1 MISSENK
8 NWTTPILIT
17 TIVTIMLGT
26 LYFSSSYLSKQETSP
41 ARKEFDYSGRPT
53 QYVTTPTQVVLKIN
67 EKLAIG
73 RNALVFKGVE
83 KNVVIVDLYLL
94 DMDSE
99 QAYKKRFLKKE
110 AKKEMVLGKGRY
122 RLLSVNDKNLILK
135 IIEEPSTL

>member
-17 TIVTIMLGT
+17 TIVAIMLGM
-26 LYFSSSYLSKQETSP
+26 LYFSSSYLSKQATP
-41 ARKEFDYSGRPT
+41 QARKEFDYSGRPT
-53 QYVTTPTQVVLKIN
+53 QYMTTPNQVVLKIN

-83 KNVVIVDLYLL
+83 KNVVVVDLYLL

-99 QAYKKRFLKKE
+99 QAYEKRFLKKE

>member
-26 LYFSSSYLSKQETSP
+26 LYFSSSYLSKQAAP
-41 ARKEFDYSGRPT
+41 PVRKEFDYSGRPT
-53 QYVTTPTQVVLKIN
+53 QYMTTPNQVVLKIN

-83 KNVVIVDLYLL
+83 KSVVIVDLYLL

-99 QAYKKRFLKKE
+99 QAYEKRFLKKE
-110 AKKEMVLGKGRY
+110 AKKEMVLGKGKY

-135 IIEEPSTL
+135 IIEGPSTL

>member
-26 LYFSSSYLSKQETSP
+26 LYFSSSYLSKQETPP

-53 QYVTTPTQVVLKIN
+53 QYMTTPTQVVLKIN

>member
-26 LYFSSSYLSKQETSP
+26 LYFSSSYLSKQAAP
-41 ARKEFDYSGRPT
+41 LAPKEFDYSGRPT
-53 QYVTTPTQVVLKIN
+53 QYMTTPNQVVLKIN
-67 EKLAIG
+67 QKLAIG

-99 QAYKKRFLKKE
+99 QAYEKRFLKKE

-135 IIEEPSTL
+135 IIEGPSTL

>member
-8 NWTTPILIT
+8 NWTTPILII

-26 LYFSSSYLSKQETSP
+26 LYFSSSYLSKQATPP
-41 ARKEFDYSGRPT
+41 ARKEFDYADRPT
-53 QYVTTPTQVVLKIN
+53 QYMATPTQIVLKIN
-67 EKLAIG
+67 EKLAVG
-73 RNALVFKGVE
+73 RNGLVFKGVE
-83 KNVVIVDLYLL
+83 KNVVIIDLYLL

-135 IIEEPSTL
+135 IIKEPSTL